1 MLDKTY
7 GTNRISVRRDI
18 YEKIKYVIK
27 IVGFAAKEKINMN
40 ERKFCFEIFGFDF
53 IVDKNFQVS
62 LLEANTNP
70 GLEES
75 SELIKTLVPRMID
88 DTLRLT
94 VDQVY
99 ETKYSQDLAVELE
112 EGNIGYKSP
121 FPVEG
126 YDDMENMW
134 Y

>member
-7 GTNRISVRRDI
+7 GINKISVRNNI
-18 YEKIKYVIK
+18 YEKIKFIIK

-53 IVDKNFQVS
+53 IVDKNFEVF

-75 SELIKTLVPRMID
+75 SALIKELVPRMID

-94 VDQVY
+94 IDKVF
-99 ETKYSQDLAVELE
+99 ETKFSQDLAVENE
-112 EGNIGYKSP
+112 EGKVEYRSP
-121 FPVEG
+121 FPVKG
-126 YDDMENMW
+126 YDDTENMW
-134 Y
+134 